1 LLRRRATHEEIM
13 IDLYNNETNALIGSI
28 TEPELDLLIE
38 SFEEET
44 SDDQD
49 YWITADTIEMIADGR
64 ATDHLLKILREALGD
79 SEGVEVRWQ
88 ER

>member
-1 LLRRRATHEEIM
+1 M
-13 IDLYNNETNALIGSI
+13 IDLYNNETNVLIGSI

-64 ATDHLLKILREALGD
+64 ATDHLLKLLRAALGA
-79 SEGVEVRWQ
+79 SEGIEIRWE